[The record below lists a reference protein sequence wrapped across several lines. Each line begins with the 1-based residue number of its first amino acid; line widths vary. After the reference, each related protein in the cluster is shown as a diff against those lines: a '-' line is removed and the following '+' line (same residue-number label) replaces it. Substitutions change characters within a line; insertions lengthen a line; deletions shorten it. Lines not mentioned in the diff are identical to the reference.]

1 MDTVDIELRFGR
13 DGVLGTRVPR
23 SLLAAFHGAPEA
35 IDDFDARL
43 ATALVSPLDFPAL
56 RQAVLA
62 DDHIVLALDRDTPHA
77 AELIRGIWKVLS
89 GQGLQPGH
97 VLILQPAA
105 LTRHA
110 QPDPRRL
117 LPDDVR
123 EQIRWVRHDATAEV
137 GHFAY
142 LAATTAGDR
151 VYLAREAVDADL
163 VLPIGPICFDSVL
176 GHRGTSSVLYPG
188 LSKSDAISRAHG
200 QGHDELGPA
209 DQRGIRQT
217 IDEVGWLLGVQ
228 FAVQVI
234 PGGGGDIA
242 DVIAGA
248 QDAVFDEGK
257 RRLDDHWRVTLDER
271 VDFVVVAVEADE
283 AGHDW
288 AQVGAALDTARRLV
302 TKDGRILVLSQ
313 LRGEV
318 TPGLELLQNSRTPRD
333 ALQPLRTSAPE
344 DLVAA
349 TQFARAADWAKVYL
363 LSDLDDDVVEDLFA
377 FPLGSVDEATRL
389 IEASDRMAI
398 IASAQHVYADVRSS

>member
-1 MDTVDIELRFGR
+1 METVDIELQFGR
-13 DGVLGTRVPR
+13 DGVLRTRVPR
-23 SLLAAFHGAPEA
+23 SLLATYHGGPEPLE
-35 IDDFDARL
+35 DFDSQLAAVL
-43 ATALVSPLDFPAL
+43 ATPLDFPAL
-56 RQAVLA
+56 SQAVLA
-62 DDHIVLALDRDTPHA
+62 DDRIVLALDRDTPHP
-77 AELIRGIWKVLS
+77 AELIRGIWNVLS
-89 GQGLQPGH
+89 AQGLQPER

-105 LTRHA
+105 LTRHTP
-110 QPDPRRL
+110 QDPRRL
-117 LPDDVR
+117 LPDEVR
-123 EQIRWVRHDATAEV
+123 ERIAWVRHDATGED
-137 GHFAY
+137 GQFAY
-142 LAATTAGDR
+142 LAATTAGER

-163 VLPIGPICFDSVL
+163 VVTIGPICFDSVL

-228 FAVQVI
+228 FAVQVV
-234 PGGGGDIA
+234 PGVGGQVA

-248 QDAVFDEGK
+248 QDSVFDEGK
-257 RRLDDHWRVTLDER
+257 RRLDEHWRVTLDER

-302 TKDGRILVLSQ
+302 EKDGRILVLSQ
-313 LRGEV
+313 LRGEL
-318 TPGLELLQNSRTPRD
+318 TPGLELLQTCRTPRD
-333 ALQPLRTSAPE
+333 ALQPLRKAAPE
-344 DLVAA
+344 DLVTA

-363 LSDLDDDVVEDLFA
+363 LSDLEDEIVEDLFA
-377 FPLGSVDEATRL
+377 FPLSSVDEARRL
-389 IEASDRMAI
+389 IESADRMAI